1 MRASTSLS
9 PRGLAFWVPLLLLL
23 MLAVLPTVAE
33 WMDQGFF
40 ITLVARMLVYAL
52 AAVALNLA
60 LGYGGLV
67 SFGHALF
74 FGVGSYCVAIPAF
87 YGIDAAWLHLLACIV
102 VCALLG
108 AVTGMISLRTSGIAF
123 IMITL
128 AFAQMGYFVFVS
140 LKNYGGDDGMTITAL
155 SRLGPLDLG
164 DLKTLYY
171 CAFVLLCLAL
181 LAMWRIRTAPFGMV
195 LRGARQNLRRVHALG
210 FAAQRYQLAAYVI
223 SAVLCGVAG
232 VLFANLN
239 AFASPSSLAWSVSGD
254 LIVMVVLGGMG
265 SVTGPL
271 LGALAFLGMEE
282 FLKSWT
288 DHWAVVFGPMI
299 VLIALTGRAGIA
311 GVLARLDQL
320 RSRAVPAEAQHRPAV
335 PARGLQ
341 EESQ

>member
-1 MRASTSLS
+1 MRNTPLAAA
-9 PRGLAFWVPLLLLL
+9 RGLAFWVPLLLLL
-23 MLAVLPTVAE
+23 MLAALPVLAD
-33 WMDQGFF
+33 WLDQGFL

-60 LGYGGLV
+60 LGYGGMV

-87 YGIDAAWLHLLACIV
+87 YGIDAGWLHLLACIV

-108 AVTGMISLRTSGIAF
+108 ALTGLISLRTSGIAF

-140 LKNYGGDDGMTITAL
+140 LKNYGGDDGMTVTAL

-171 CAFVLLCLAL
+171 STFVLLCLAL
-181 LAMWRIRTAPFGMV
+181 LAMWRIRSAPFGMV
-195 LRGARQNLRRVHALG
+195 LRGARQNVRRIHALG
-210 FAAQRYQLAAYVI
+210 FAAQRYQLVAYVI

-232 VLFANLN
+232 VLLANLN
-239 AFASPSSLAWSVSGD
+239 AFASPSTLAWSVSGD

-265 SVTGPL
+265 SVAGPL

-282 FLKSWT
+282 VLKSWT

-299 VLIALTGRAGIA
+299 VLIALLGRAGIA
-311 GVLARLDQL
+311 GLLTRIDTWLAR
-320 RSRAVPAEAQHRPAV
+320 RPAQ
-335 PARGLQ
+335 PAAVSATGLLK

>member
-1 MRASTSLS
+1 MRTKIPLPAC
-9 PRGLAFWVPLLLLL
+9 GLVFWVPLLLLL
-23 MLAVLPTVAE
+23 MLAALPGVAE

-52 AAVALNLA
+52 AAMALNLA

-87 YGIDAAWLHLLACIV
+87 YGIDAGWVHLLACIV

-108 AVTGMISLRTSGIAF
+108 AVTGLISMRTSGIAF

-140 LKNYGGDDGMTITAL
+140 LKNYGGDDGMTIMAL
-155 SRLGPLDLG
+155 SRFGSLDLG
-164 DLKTLYY
+164 DAKMLYY
-171 CAFVLLCLAL
+171 SAFVLLCLAL

-195 LRGARQNLRRVHALG
+195 LRGARQNVRRIHALG
-210 FAAQRYQLAAYVI
+210 FAARRYQLAAYVI

-239 AFASPSSLAWSVSGD
+239 AFASPSTLAWSVSGD

-265 SVTGPL
+265 SIAGPL

-282 FLKSWT
+282 VLKSWT

-299 VLIALTGRAGIA
+299 VLIALMGRAGIA
-311 GVLARLDQL
+311 GVLDRIDLLLARQ
-320 RSRAVPAEAQHRPAV
+320 PAAAAHPLAAGRLKEK
-335 PARGLQ
+335 
-341 EESQ
+341 SQ